1 MYGNYRYLPLL
12 KYKYGFQNITS
23 DISWL
28 IMCFVHTDFGKYEY
42 WIDWALAVR

>member
-23 DISWL
+23 DIS
-28 IMCFVHTDFGKYEY
+28 
-42 WIDWALAVR
+42 